1 MNSPED
7 IDASV
12 ILEEKK
18 KYDEVRR
25 KRQEDQELFR
35 NLKMLP
41 LEQRSMTK
49 EQIKQL
55 IYVRRPNETV
65 FFNLERR
72 HYEISFLLS
81 IKNYVCKFPI

>member
-25 KRQEDQELFR
+25 KRQEDRELLR
-35 NLKMLP
+35 NVKMLP
-41 LEQRSMTK
+41 LEKRSMTK

-65 FFNLERR
+65 F
-72 HYEISFLLS
+72 
-81 IKNYVCKFPI
+81 

>member
-1 MNSPED
+1 MKLDKCKLKAKTIVNSPEN

-12 ILEEKK
+12 ILENKK

-25 KRQEDQELFR
+25 KRQEDRELLR
-35 NLKMLP
+35 NLTTLP

-49 EQIKQL
+49 EQIKEL

-65 FFNLERR
+65 F
-72 HYEISFLLS
+72 
-81 IKNYVCKFPI
+81 